1 MRGRVMS
8 EAMSQPVDSTVVVR
22 AATPND
28 LEHVER
34 LLSAAALP
42 LAGVREHFDGFVVAE
57 RDGSIVGC
65 AAVERYTSAGLLR
78 SVAVDQS
85 ERSRGTGAVLVE
97 QCIANAADAG
107 IDTLVLLTT
116 TAERYFPRFGFEV
129 VDRTAVPEAV
139 RESAEFRGACPAS
152 ATVMRRTIALS

>member
-1 MRGRVMS
+1 MR
-8 EAMSQPVDSTVVVR
+8 EATSPPVEPAVVVR
-22 AATPND
+22 PATPND

-34 LLSAAALP
+34 LLSTAALP
-42 LAGVREHFDGFVVAE
+42 LDGVREHFDGFVVAE
-57 RDGSIVGC
+57 RGGSIVGC

-85 ERSRGTGAVLVE
+85 ERSKGTGAVLVE
-97 QCIANAADAG
+97 QCIANAAHAG

-152 ATVMRRTIALS
+152 ATVMRRTMALA